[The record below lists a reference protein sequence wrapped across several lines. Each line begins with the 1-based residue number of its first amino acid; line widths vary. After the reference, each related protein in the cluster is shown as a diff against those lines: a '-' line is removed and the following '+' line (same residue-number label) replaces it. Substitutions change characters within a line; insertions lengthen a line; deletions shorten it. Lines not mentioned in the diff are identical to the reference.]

1 MNNPEGDVSM
11 ETRLQYSKREDFFNA
26 ASHGLGVL
34 LAISGSVIMI
44 VYAARLQNLTSVV
57 SVVIYGLSMIVMYL
71 MSTLYHAAR
80 HNRSKQILQIF
91 DHASIFLLIAGCYTP
106 LTLILLGGTPR
117 ALILLAAVW
126 VAAIIGV
133 ILNAV
138 NLTRMG
144 RVSMVLYLLMGWAA
158 LMEIR
163 NIATLLGTA
172 GTVLLIA
179 GGLTYTVG
187 VVFYKM
193 KSIKYMHCI
202 WHLFVLAGSVLHYL
216 CILRYVILA

>member
-1 MNNPEGDVSM
+1 M
-11 ETRLQYSKREDFFNA
+11 EACLQYSKREEIFNA

-34 LAISGSVIMI
+34 LAIAGSVIMF
-44 VYAARLQNLTSVV
+44 VYATRLGSPVSVV
-57 SVVIYGLSMIVMYL
+57 SASIYGLTLITMYT
-71 MSTLYHAAR
+71 MSTLYHAISHYRA
-80 HNRSKQILQIF
+80 KQVLQIF
-91 DHASIFLLIAGCYTP
+91 DHSSIYLLIAGCYTP
-106 LTLILLGGTPR
+106 VTLVLLGGTPK
-117 ALILLAAVW
+117 ALALLAAVW

-138 NLTRMG
+138 DMTRFKRIGM
-144 RVSMVLYLLMGWAA
+144 MLYLLMGWAA
-158 LMEIR
+158 LLLIWD
-163 NIATLLGTA
+163 IVTLFETA

-187 VVFYKM
+187 VIFYKM
-193 KSIKYMHCI
+193 KRIKYMHGV

>member
-1 MNNPEGDVSM
+1 M
-11 ETRLQYSKREDFFNA
+11 EACLRYSKREEIFNA

-34 LAISGSVIMI
+34 LAITGSVIML
-44 VYAARLQNLTSVV
+44 VYATRLGSPVSVV
-57 SVVIYGLSMIVMYL
+57 SASIYGLTLITMYT
-71 MSTLYHAAR
+71 MSTLYHAISHYRA
-80 HNRSKQILQIF
+80 KQVLQIF
-91 DHASIFLLIAGCYTP
+91 DHSSIYLLIAGCYTP
-106 LTLILLGGTPR
+106 VTLVLLGGTPK
-117 ALILLAAVW
+117 ALALLAAVW

-138 NLTRMG
+138 DMTRFKRIGM
-144 RVSMVLYLLMGWAA
+144 MLYLLMGWAA
-158 LMEIR
+158 LLLIWD
-163 NIATLLGTA
+163 IVTLFETA

-187 VVFYKM
+187 VIFYKM
-193 KSIKYMHCI
+193 KRIKYMHGV